1 MQFYVARRLLL
12 MIPTLLGVTFI
23 VFVMVRAV
31 PGDVID
37 LLTGDF
43 GAASEETKEA
53 LRKEYQLDDN
63 MVVQYVRWIGRV
75 VQFDFGNSIL
85 SDRTVMSELKSR
97 LPVTLELGILAIICS
112 LFIALPV
119 GIMSAIRQDTA
130 WDYAGRSFAIGLL
143 AIPGFW
149 VGIVLIT
156 MAGRYF
162 TWGVPPKDYI
172 AFTDNPLG
180 NLRAMI
186 VPAMILGAGL
196 SGSVMRFTRSAML
209 ETLRQDY
216 IRTAWAK
223 GLRERRVIISHALR
237 NALIPV
243 VTVVGLQL
251 PILVGGTVL
260 IETVYSIPGMG
271 RYYVS
276 SVSSLDYPVVQAIN
290 VIVAVVVVFVNLG
303 VDLTY
308 SILDPRIR
316 YS

>member
-43 GAASEETKEA
+43 GAASEETKAA

-63 MVVQYVRWIGRV
+63 IVVQYVKWIGRV
-75 VQFDFGNSIL
+75 VRFDFGNSIL
-85 SDRTVMSELKSR
+85 SDRTVLSELKNR
-97 LPVTLELGILAIICS
+97 LPVTLELGILAIFVS
-112 LFIALPV
+112 LCIALPV
-119 GIMSAIRQDTA
+119 GIMSAVRQDTA

-149 VGIVLIT
+149 VGIILIT

-172 AFTDNPLG
+172 AFTDNPIG
-180 NLRAMI
+180 NLRMMI
-186 VPAMILGAGL
+186 VPSMILGAGL

-223 GLRERRVIISHALR
+223 GLRERRVIVSHALR

-276 SVSSLDYPVVQAIN
+276 SVSSLDYPVVQAVN

>member
-63 MVVQYVRWIGRV
+63 IVVQYVKWIGRV
-75 VQFDFGNSIL
+75 VRFDFGNSIL
-85 SDRTVMSELKSR
+85 SDRTVISELKSR

-112 LFIALPV
+112 LCIALPV

-149 VGIVLIT
+149 VGIILIT

-180 NLRAMI
+180 NLRMMI
-186 VPAMILGAGL
+186 VPSMILGAGL

-276 SVSSLDYPVVQAIN
+276 SVSSLDYPVVQAVN

>member
-63 MVVQYVRWIGRV
+63 IVVQYVKWIGRV
-75 VQFDFGNSIL
+75 VRFDFGNSIL
-85 SDRTVMSELKSR
+85 SDRTVISELKSR

-112 LFIALPV
+112 LCIALPV

-143 AIPGFW
+143 VIPGFW
-149 VGIVLIT
+149 VGIILIT

-180 NLRAMI
+180 NLRMMI
-186 VPAMILGAGL
+186 VPSMILGAGL

-276 SVSSLDYPVVQAIN
+276 SVSSLDYPVVQAVN

>member
-63 MVVQYVRWIGRV
+63 IVVQYVKWIGRV
-75 VQFDFGNSIL
+75 ARFDFGNSIL
-85 SDRTVMSELKSR
+85 SDRTVISELKSR

-112 LFIALPV
+112 LCIALPV

-149 VGIVLIT
+149 VGIILIT

-180 NLRAMI
+180 NLRMMI
-186 VPAMILGAGL
+186 VPSMILGAGL

-276 SVSSLDYPVVQAIN
+276 SVSSLDYPVVQAVN

>member
-43 GAASEETKEA
+43 GAASEETKAA

-63 MVVQYVRWIGRV
+63 IVVQYVKWIGRV
-75 VQFDFGNSIL
+75 VRFDFGNSIL
-85 SDRTVMSELKSR
+85 SDRTVISELKSR

-112 LFIALPV
+112 LCIALPV

-149 VGIVLIT
+149 VGIILIT

-180 NLRAMI
+180 NLRMMI
-186 VPAMILGAGL
+186 VPSMILGAGL

-276 SVSSLDYPVVQAIN
+276 SVSSLDYPVVQAVN

>member
-43 GAASEETKEA
+43 GAASEETKAA

-63 MVVQYVRWIGRV
+63 IVVQYVKWIGRV
-75 VQFDFGNSIL
+75 VRFDFGNSIL
-85 SDRTVMSELKSR
+85 SDRTVLSELKNR
-97 LPVTLELGILAIICS
+97 LPVTLELGILAIFVS
-112 LFIALPV
+112 LCIALPV
-119 GIMSAIRQDTA
+119 GIMSAVRQDTA

-149 VGIVLIT
+149 VGIILIT

-172 AFTDNPLG
+172 AFTDNFIG
-180 NLRAMI
+180 NLRMMI
-186 VPAMILGAGL
+186 VPSTILGAGL

-223 GLRERRVIISHALR
+223 GLRERRVIVSHALR

-276 SVSSLDYPVVQAIN
+276 SVSSLDYPVVQAVN

>member
-63 MVVQYVRWIGRV
+63 IVVQYVKWIGRV
-75 VQFDFGNSIL
+75 VRFDFGNSIL
-85 SDRTVMSELKSR
+85 SDRTVISELKSR

-112 LFIALPV
+112 LCIALPV

-149 VGIVLIT
+149 VGIILIT

-180 NLRAMI
+180 NLRMMI
-186 VPAMILGAGL
+186 VPSMILGAGL

-260 IETVYSIPGMG
+260 IETVYSIPGIG

-276 SVSSLDYPVVQAIN
+276 SVSSLDYPVVQAVN